1 MTNSRN
7 AYPSN
12 PGYENEPSNWAKR
25 QPLDGAFDVAGTAGW
40 LARRSMQVN
49 PQIERNFRSTIRGM
63 FGSTFTEDEIT
74 KLQDRALDA
83 AEMKDLEVL
92 HGLEAG
98 SPLSVTPAQKARID
112 RLVGK
117 LGSDELGR
125 KARDSYGKALSGG
138 QIRTR

>member
-1 MTNSRN
+1 MTNSTS

-12 PGYENEPSNWAKR
+12 PDQELGPSRWAKQ
-25 QPLDGAFDVAGTAGW
+25 QPLDGSFDVAGTAGW

-63 FGSTFTEDEIT
+63 FGSTFTEDEIA

-98 SPLSVTPAQKARID
+98 SPVFVTPAQKARID

-125 KARDSYGKALSGG
+125 RARDSYGKAWSGG
-138 QIRTR
+138 QIRSR